1 MKGWSIAVSECF
13 DRIPKFF
20 PSNRRAG
27 DLAQLLGIADAEAED
42 GTIAGR
48 VNLIRK
54 LAAARRVEIQ
64 RGKSGS
70 WLYDVNRHLNLTKSL
85 RREKAALLD
94 LMSGRTASCKE
105 MDCRTSMRQGG
116 Q

>member
-1 MKGWSIAVSECF
+1 MSERF
-13 DRIPKFF
+13 DRIPNFF

-27 DLAQLLGIADAEAED
+27 DLAQLLGVADAEAED

-54 LAAARRVEIQ
+54 LAAARRIEIQ

-94 LMSGRTASCKE
+94 LMSGRPVPGNDMALQTN
-105 MDCRTSMRQGG
+105 MRAESR
-116 Q
+116 